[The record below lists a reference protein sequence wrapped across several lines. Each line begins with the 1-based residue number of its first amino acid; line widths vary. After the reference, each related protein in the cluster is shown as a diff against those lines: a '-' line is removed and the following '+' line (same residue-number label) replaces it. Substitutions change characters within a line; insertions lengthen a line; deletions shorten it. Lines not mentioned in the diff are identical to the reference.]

1 MIRRPPRSTR
11 TDTLFPYTTL
21 FRSAIME
28 KGCGIC
34 PLMSSAPVQPA
45 ICTWNITGD
54 GAYLP
59 KGPNATR
66 FGSVSEG
73 VPRLRQGAVRPAG
86 ARVLRDGGAVESAV
100 RGVGIGRA
108 SGRER
113 GCRYEWIWV
122 V

>member
-1 MIRRPPRSTR
+1 
-11 TDTLFPYTTL
+11 
-21 FRSAIME
+21 ME

-45 ICTWNITGD
+45 ICTRNITGD

-86 ARVLRDGGAVESAV
+86 ARVLRDDGAVASAV
-100 RGVGIGRA
+100 RG
-108 SGRER
+108 
-113 GCRYEWIWV
+113 CRSEEHTSELPSLMRISYAVFCLKNKNKVQTQLITIKQ
-122 V
+122 

>member
-1 MIRRPPRSTR
+1 MFCFFNQKTAYEVRFS
-11 TDTLFPYTTL
+11 DWSSDVCSSDL
-21 FRSAIME
+21 
-28 KGCGIC
+28 C

-86 ARVLRDGGAVESAV
+86 ARVLRDDGAVASAV
-100 RGVGIGRA
+100 RGCVGT
-108 SGRER
+108 
-113 GCRYEWIWV
+113 
-122 V
+122 

>member
-1 MIRRPPRSTR
+1 
-11 TDTLFPYTTL
+11 
-21 FRSAIME
+21 ME

-86 ARVLRDGGAVESAV
+86 ARVLRDRSDEHTSDLQSLMRISYAVFRLKNKRTYADLLCPQKSA
-100 RGVGIGRA
+100 A
-108 SGRER
+108 
-113 GCRYEWIWV
+113 
-122 V
+122 